1 MIGTIL
7 SCICAV
13 VLCAASP
20 SVQADTIDVY
30 VIDYVDVND
39 FDGTQL
45 VGKTISTY
53 NVSLTGN
60 GSRTVR
66 RHTIKTVLSDKKV
79 QDGTGEMSS
88 DTDILLRSNPDGKNT
103 TNVYFIDNVKVK
115 SFSGSQLNGK
125 TVSSYEMTVTDT
137 GSETVRTHMIE
148 TAPMGNTINTTT
160 TSVSSGFSSEMSS
173 FLDQI
178 DTQNAVILV
187 NGIVVSEEAFRALN
201 FREITGIEEMR
212 GRSAA
217 EFLQNLKEEGKYDGK
232 TEGKGVVTVTTR
244 QQQ

>member
-1 MIGTIL
+1 MISTIL

-13 VLCAASP
+13 ALGAASP

-53 NVSLTGN
+53 NVSLTGD
-60 GSRTVR
+60 GSRAVR
-66 RHTIKTVLSDKKV
+66 RHTIKTVLSENKV
-79 QDGTGEMSS
+79 QAGTGEMSS
-88 DTDILLRSNPDGKNT
+88 ETDALLRSNPDRKNA
-103 TNVYFIDNVKVK
+103 TNVFFIDNVKVK
-115 SFSGSQLNGK
+115 DFSGSQLNGK
-125 TVSSYEMTVTDT
+125 TISTYDITVTDN
-137 GSETVRTHMIE
+137 GAEVIKTHMIR
-148 TAPMGNTINTTT
+148 TVPMGNTISTTT
-160 TSVSSGFSSEMSS
+160 TEVSSGFSSEMSS

-178 DTQNAVILV
+178 DTKNAAIFV
-187 NGIVVSEEAFRALN
+187 NGVLVTEEAFRALN
-201 FREITGIEEMR
+201 FREITGVEEMK
-212 GRSAA
+212 GKSAA
-217 EFLQNLKEEGKYDGK
+217 EFLKNMKEEGKYDGE